1 MQHEAQKTGEY
12 GGVAFAFVRRLA
24 TELSNGRL
32 ELPSS
37 PEVVVRVRNALND
50 PNVNVAGVARVVGS
64 EPALAARIMHLA
76 SSVAMNPD
84 GRQIT
89 DLKRA
94 ITRMGFNNVRSTAM
108 AFAVAQLRQA
118 AKLKQVK
125 ERLSEIWVQST
136 MVAAICYFVAKRQPT
151 INADEAML
159 AGLMHGIGKLY
170 ILGRADSN
178 AELLEDTA
186 SLAQVLRDWHASI
199 GKAILEAWGF
209 PEEVASAVGDQDDI
223 DRSAGGQVDLTD
235 VLTVSIMIAD
245 YAAHPA
251 DLELN
256 MQGVRG
262 FRRLGLDGE
271 ACNRILQESERDI
284 ADLRRALGA

>member
-1 MQHEAQKTGEY
+1 MQQLQQTGEY
-12 GGVAFAFVRRLA
+12 GGVAFKFVRRLA
-24 TELSNGRL
+24 TELSSGKL

-37 PEVVVRVRNALND
+37 PEVVIRVRNALND

-76 SSVAMNPD
+76 SSVALNPD
-84 GRQIT
+84 GRPIT

-108 AFAVAQLRQA
+108 AFAVSQLRTA

-125 ERLSEIWVQST
+125 ERLSEVWVQST
-136 MVAAICYFVAKRQPT
+136 LVAAICYFVARRQPA

-178 AELLEDTA
+178 AELLEDPAT
-186 SLAQVLRDWHASI
+186 LNQILRDWHASI

-209 PEEVASAVGDQDDI
+209 PEEVANAVGEQDEI
-223 DRSAGGQVDLTD
+223 DRSIAGHVDLTD
-235 VLTVSIMIAD
+235 VLTVSVMMAAYAD
-245 YAAHPA
+245 HPA
-251 DLELN
+251 DLDLN
-256 MQGVRG
+256 LQGIRG

-271 ACNRILQESERDI
+271 SCAGILQESARDI
-284 ADLRRALGA
+284 ADLRRALGT